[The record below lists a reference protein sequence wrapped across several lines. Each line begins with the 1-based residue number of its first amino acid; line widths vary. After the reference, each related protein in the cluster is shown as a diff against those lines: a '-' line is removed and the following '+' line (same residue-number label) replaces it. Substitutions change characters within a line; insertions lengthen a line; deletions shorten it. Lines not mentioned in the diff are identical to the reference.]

1 MAEQL
6 IAHLII
12 IVCLSFAIH
21 GSVLFNDGLYWD
33 GWIID
38 SWQRNKNWKAMK
50 RFYSEV
56 GMPILYYQHRLMSY
70 VPYRILAYKS
80 LAVVSTTIS
89 AVCVYII
96 AVNFELLSPANAL
109 ILAMLFISYTGAHM
123 VVDTVVALNYSF
135 PTALFYCAILISMMS
150 DVSAGYGHWFL
161 RILGL
166 ALFLLSFNM
175 NSLLVFYFG
184 YLLLRVALFFSQSAF
199 NGTDMI
205 SFFASNIDYI
215 SLPFVFWFVKGKFTP
230 RHGNYA
236 NYNRLQFSPLQTL
249 RDSWLFVSLLRYGFE
264 GSITKPISYLFNERL
279 LWFPSLAVGFI
290 SFLFYN
296 AIPVVEPLTQP
307 SSFVIAGFVLLF
319 LAGFPYILVGQPFAL
334 AGWATKNSALL
345 HLPVALILLGLIH
358 LIMPAHIIMY
368 FTLLLVVTF
377 GLYLNTQYLYYLAV
391 YVKNRSWLFNLY
403 NHPDCHNFS
412 IFQVVDRHFI
422 RGDIC
427 YPVNEHRTV
436 YLHYM
441 FEWLWSDRSRLG
453 MVKSVPRHVPYSSVD
468 IDIAIRET
476 TLGYDLDTVNVAGAQ
491 ARVTIEPGIIRSP
504 LLIAIMYIGCN
515 LFQKHRLSGLLRQV
529 TTIKVDKLC
538 DATNRHCNIAR
549 S

>member
-1 MAEQL
+1 MAEQS
-6 IAHLII
+6 ISHLII
-12 IVCLSFAIH
+12 IVCLSLAIH

-70 VPYRILAYKS
+70 VPHRILAYKS

-96 AVNFELLSPANAL
+96 SVNFELLSPSNAL
-109 ILAMLFISYTGAHM
+109 ILSMLFISYTGAHM

-135 PTALFYCAILISMMS
+135 PTSLFYGAILISMMS
-150 DVSAGYGHWFL
+150 DVFAGYGHWCL
-161 RILGL
+161 KILGL
-166 ALFLLSFNM
+166 ALFLISFNM

-184 YLLLRVALFFSQSAF
+184 YLLLRVILFFSQSAF

-215 SLPFVFWFVKGKFTP
+215 SLPFVFWFVKEKFTP
-230 RHGNYA
+230 RHGHYA
-236 NYNRLQFSPLQTL
+236 DYNRLNFNPLTMI
-249 RDSWLFVSLLRYGFE
+249 WLCLSLLRNGFE

-279 LWFPSLAVGFI
+279 LWFPIIAVCFI
-290 SFLFYN
+290 SFLFHDS
-296 AIPVVEPLTQP
+296 IPVVATLTQP
-307 SSFVIAGFVLLF
+307 SAFVIFGFALLF
-319 LAGFPYILVGQPFAL
+319 LAGLPYILVGQPFAL
-334 AGWATKNSALL
+334 AGWDTKHSALL

-358 LIMPAHIIMY
+358 SIIPIHMSLY
-368 FTLLLVVTF
+368 FTLLIVVTF

-391 YVKNRSWLFNLY
+391 YVKNRSWLLNLY
-403 NHPDCHNFS
+403 NHPESHSFS
-412 IFQVVDRHFI
+412 IFQVVDKHFI
-422 RGDIC
+422 RGDV
-427 YPVNEHRTV
+427 VNPEQEHRIA

-441 FEWLWSDRSRLG
+441 FEWLWSDQSRLG
-453 MVKSVPRHVPYSSVD
+453 IPELKLRDAPYSSTD
-468 IDIAIRET
+468 IDIAIRKT
-476 TLGYDLDTVNVAGAQ
+476 TLGYDLDAVNVSGAQ
-491 ARVTIEPGIIRSP
+491 ARITIEPGIIRSP

-529 TTIKVDKLC
+529 TTIKIDKLC
-538 DATNRHCNIAR
+538 DVTNRHCNVTR